1 MNNSRLRNFGITI
14 GTYEPGPF
22 NAITDVP
29 GIRVG
34 HTTLIHDTPRAARTG
49 VTVIV
54 PRDGEIWKDN
64 CFAGFHSFNGC
75 GEMTGIH
82 WIKESGM
89 LCSPIAITNT
99 HQVGLA
105 HEALVKYGAGRAQS
119 FIGALPVCAETWD
132 GHLSDANA
140 HHLTQQHVYDAL
152 DSARSGPVAEGAVG
166 GGTGMICH
174 EFKGGIGTSSRQ
186 VRVGDEA
193 FTVGALVQSNHGARF
208 ALRVN
213 GVPVGLKIPNSVV
226 PGLRDDDPATGVAAT
241 GGSPNIGS
249 SIIIIVA
256 TDAPLL
262 PMQCKRLA
270 QRATVGLARSGGVGY
285 NGSGDLFLAFSTGN
299 HVSEYDRHI
308 RELRMLANRQ
318 MNELIEATADAVEEA
333 IVNSMLAAETTTG
346 FKGRTIY
353 ALPHDLLRAA
363 LA

>member
-1 MNNSRLRNFGITI
+1 MSKPRLRDLGVHI
-14 GTYEPGPF
+14 GTYQPGPF

-34 HTTLIHDTPRAARTG
+34 HSTLIHDAPRIARTG

-105 HEALVKYGAGRAQS
+105 HEALVKYGANANRAQS
-119 FIGALPVCAETWD
+119 YIGALPVCAETWD

-140 HHLTQQHVYDAL
+140 HHLTQQHVFDAL
-152 DSARSGPVAEGAVG
+152 DNARSGPVAEGAVG

-186 VRVGDEA
+186 VPAGGES
-193 FTVGALVQSNHGARF
+193 FTIGALVQSNHGARYG
-208 ALRVN
+208 LRVD

-226 PGLRDDDPATGVAAT
+226 PGLRDDGPT
-241 GGSPNIGS
+241 NNGS
-249 SIIIIVA
+249 SIIIVVA

-262 PMQCKRLA
+262 PMQCERLA

-299 HVSEYDRHI
+299 HVSEYDQHVRD
-308 RELRMLANRQ
+308 LRMLANRQ
-318 MNELIEATADAVEEA
+318 MNDLIEATADAVEEA
-333 IVNSMLAAETTTG
+333 IVNSMLAAETMTG
-346 FKGRTIY
+346 FMGRTIY
-353 ALPHDLLRAA
+353 ALPHALLRAA
-363 LA
+363 LD